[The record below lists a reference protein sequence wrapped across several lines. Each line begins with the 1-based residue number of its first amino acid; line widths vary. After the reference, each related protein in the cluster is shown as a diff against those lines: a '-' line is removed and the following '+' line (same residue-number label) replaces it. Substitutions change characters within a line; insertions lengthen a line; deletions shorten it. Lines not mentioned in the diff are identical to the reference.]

1 MAKKKEKKE
10 GTQARHQI
18 HLRNE
23 MTLGKCLG
31 VAGME
36 NKWWEDK
43 RKLSEN
49 MFIFAARQL
58 LK

>member
-1 MAKKKEKKE
+1 
-10 GTQARHQI
+10 
-18 HLRNE
+18 
-23 MTLGKCLG
+23 MTLDKCLA

-36 NKWWEDK
+36 NEWREDK